1 MRICLEKQ
9 QIPRR
14 MAGDLLL
21 SGFILRTLERGIGT
35 VFF

>member
-21 SGFILRTLERGIGT
+21 SGYILRTLECGIGA